1 MTPRLIAGAAV
12 AALVFAGHVLAQTP
26 LKSGPPV
33 GAKNN
38 RGAFHPQMVTGPG
51 AGERRCPV

>member
-1 MTPRLIAGAAV
+1 MKFRPLTCLAVVLLAGSAMAADE
-12 AALVFAGHVLAQTP
+12 
-26 LKSGPPV
+26 LKSGPQV

-38 RGAFHPQMVTGPG
+38 RNGFYPQWVSGPG

>member
-1 MTPRLIAGAAV
+1 MTARLIASAAI
-12 AALVFAGHVLAQTP
+12 AALLIAGNGLAEE

-33 GAKNN
+33 GGKNN
-38 RGAFHPQMVTGPG
+38 RGGFYPNHVTGPG